1 MTIRITVNGRPEEI
15 EEGLSVAAY
24 LEHRRIRESVVVE
37 LNGTVL
43 PGAERTERILREG
56 DRMEVIRF
64 VRGG

>member
-24 LEHRRIRESVVVE
+24 LERRRIRESVVVE
-37 LNGTVL
+37 FNGTVL
-43 PGAERTERILREG
+43 PGPERAERILREG